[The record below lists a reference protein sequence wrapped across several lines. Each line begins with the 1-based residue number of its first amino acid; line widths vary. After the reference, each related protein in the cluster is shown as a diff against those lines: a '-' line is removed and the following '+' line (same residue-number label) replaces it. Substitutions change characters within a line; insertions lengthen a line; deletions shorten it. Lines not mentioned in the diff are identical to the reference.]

1 MGMNEDLYNAAERG
15 DTAGVD
21 AALSKGA
28 DVHWKNPYEYG
39 K

>member
-1 MGMNEDLYNAAERG
+1 MGLNDDLWDAAEAG

-28 DVHWKNPYEYG
+28 DVHWKYNGG

>member
-1 MGMNEDLYNAAERG
+1 MGLNDDLWDAAEAG

-21 AALSKGA
+21 AALSRGA
-28 DVHWKNPYEYG
+28 DVHSKPRYG